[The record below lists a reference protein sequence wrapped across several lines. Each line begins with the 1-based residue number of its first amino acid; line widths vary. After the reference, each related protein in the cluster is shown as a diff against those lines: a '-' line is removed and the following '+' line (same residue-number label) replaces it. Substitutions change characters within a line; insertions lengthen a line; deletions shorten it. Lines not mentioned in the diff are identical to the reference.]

1 MHGRNL
7 SNICA
12 PVINFFKKTV
22 KDVSESVKF
31 VKRESKLNAQLFCE
45 MLITSCLCDDEVSLE
60 RMCGMLK
67 ERGTKITK
75 QGLHQR
81 FNEEAKR
88 LMQNLFER
96 SLDQFKTE
104 KSDLIELL
112 KSFSGVNITDS
123 TGISLPAN
131 LKNLYKGHGG
141 VSSEAGIKLQLMFD
155 YLNGQ
160 VSKMTM
166 TEGCRSDQGFTKYFE
181 DIEKGALYLQDLG
194 YFKLSS
200 FAKIHQHGAY
210 FVSRHLYSATLFDEQ
225 NQKIDLYEYL
235 NQSGLFFERDV
246 ILGEKEKVP
255 VRLIA
260 FRLPADLLESRI
272 RKIRRAFQR
281 KGKTPSA
288 EVLKFAS
295 WSIYITN
302 VSKEIFSA
310 EQVYLVYTVRW
321 QIELF
326 FKLCKG
332 QVGIN
337 KIRGRSQNRVICEI
351 YAKLICVVQFLYLC
365 YPLRWDE
372 NQEISFEKAY
382 KCLKMKG
389 HDFFIALK
397 SAYRLVKFIGQFIS
411 DIVDFGLKDKHR
423 KKRKSTYSVLMDS
436 KSVGAVI

>member
-1 MHGRNL
+1 MHG
-7 SNICA
+7 SNVSKMCA
-12 PVINFFKKTV
+12 PVINFFRKSV
-22 KDVSESVKF
+22 NEVNESVKF
-31 VKRESKLNAQLFCE
+31 VKRKSKLNAQLFCE
-45 MLITSCLCDDEVSLE
+45 MLITSCLCDNEISLE

-81 FNEEAKR
+81 FTDEAKW
-88 LMQNLFER
+88 LMQNLFEK
-96 SLDQFKTE
+96 SLDEFKTE
-104 KSDLIELL
+104 KIDLVELL
-112 KSFSGVNITDS
+112 KPFSGVKITDS
-123 TGISLPAN
+123 TGISLPMN
-131 LKNLYKGHGG
+131 LKNLYRGHGG

-155 YLNGQ
+155 YLEGQ
-160 VSKMTM
+160 VSKMTLM
-166 TEGCRSDQGFTKYFE
+166 EGCRSDQGFTQYFE
-181 DIEKGALYLQDLG
+181 AIEKGALYLQDLG

-200 FAKIHQHGAY
+200 FAKIHQHDAY
-210 FVSRHLYSATLFDEQ
+210 FVSRHLYSAALLDEK
-225 NQKIDLYEYL
+225 NQKIDLYKCL
-235 NQSGLFFERDV
+235 DKSGLFFERDV
-246 ILGEKEKVP
+246 FLGEKEKVP

-260 FRLPADLLESRI
+260 FRLPADILENRI

-302 VSKEIFSA
+302 ISKTMLTA
-310 EQVYLVYTVRW
+310 EQVYLIYKIRW

-337 KIRGRSQNRVICEI
+337 KVRGRSQNRVICEI
-351 YAKLICVVQFLYLC
+351 YAKLICVVQFLYIC
-365 YPLRWDE
+365 FPLRWDE

-382 KCLKMKG
+382 KTLKMKG
-389 HDFFIALK
+389 YELFIALK
-397 SAYRLVKFIGQFIS
+397 SPHRLIKFIGRFIS

-423 KKRKSTYSVLMDS
+423 IRRKSTYALLIDS
-436 KSVGAVI
+436 KTVRAEI